1 MFCWNCGA
9 RNPDE
14 NSFCGRCGKR
24 IASANAQSE
33 SLRTNAPIEATTE
46 APSIAEASP
55 RPSNPLV
62 EEPRAVHDTPREMV
76 PAKVTVEAPREER
89 STGAASEKPR
99 DEKPF
104 VKFLVPEEPRKPVP
118 AEPRKPKTLD
128 EHFVPD
134 EPRHENLHRLPPNR
148 ITGPSF
154 LGLSDEST
162 SDSDYLLEDDEPQR
176 SSWRGWLAVA
186 VLALLG
192 FLIYKQWNTVQA
204 VAHTVT
210 DRAMGAT
217 QKQNG
222 QPAPTPSN
230 VSSSNEAQPAD
241 PSATKPPDP
250 SATKSDATSVAKNE
264 NAAASEGDHA
274 SPDTKSA
281 TAENH
286 TPSSVD
292 KPENDQKDQTEA
304 STSETAATTADAKGE
319 PKTKEPSSDEEK
331 PSATKK
337 PATTDA
343 AKAPRPDD
351 AQVDQAQK
359 YLRGQG
365 VAQDCGRAISLLR
378 SAARE
383 GNPRAQ
389 VKLGALY
396 ATGQCVTQDR
406 AAAYQWLARAQETQP
421 TNSYLQRTMSTLWA
435 NMTPEERG
443 RITH

>member
-1 MFCWNCGA
+1 MFGLMFCWNCGA

-24 IASANAQSE
+24 IASATAQSE
-33 SLRTNAPIEATTE
+33 SLKTNVPIEATHE
-46 APSIAEASP
+46 SPSIAEASP
-55 RPSNPLV
+55 RPSNPFV
-62 EEPRAVHDTPREMV
+62 EEPRAIHDSPREMV
-76 PAKVTVEAPREER
+76 PAQVTFEPSREDPALNVTSER
-89 STGAASEKPR
+89 PR
-99 DEKPF
+99 DEKPLDQF
-104 VKFLVPEEPRKPVP
+104 IVRDETRKD
-118 AEPRKPKTLD
+118 EPRKPKTLD

-134 EPRHENLHRLPPNR
+134 EPRNETHRLPPNR

-162 SDSDYLLEDDEPQR
+162 LDSNYLLEDDEPRR
-176 SSWRGWLAVA
+176 SSWRGWVALAV
-186 VLALLG
+186 LTLLG

-210 DRAMGAT
+210 DRAKGAT
-217 QKQNG
+217 QKQDS

-230 VSSSNEAQPAD
+230 VSNSNEAQPAD
-241 PSATKPPDP
+241 PA
-250 SATKSDATSVAKNE
+250 ATKSDTTSSAKNE
-264 NAAASEGDHA
+264 NAAAESGHSA
-274 SPDTKSA
+274 PNTNTA
-281 TAENH
+281 TAENRS
-286 TPSSVD
+286 SSVD
-292 KPENDQKDQTEA
+292 KPENDDNNQAET

-319 PKTKEPSSDEEK
+319 PKTKEPSSEEEK
-331 PSATKK
+331 PSTMKK

-343 AKAPRPDD
+343 AKTPRPDD

-359 YLRGQG
+359 YLSGQG

-421 TNSYLQRTMSTLWA
+421 TNSYLQKTMSTLWT
-435 NMTPEERG
+435 NMTSEERA